1 MKALILSCNTGG
13 GHNAAGAALREML
26 EERGHEAIFL
36 DYLTLAGK
44 WTSALVGDLYID
56 VVKKAPKAFGCAY
69 KLGMFVSK
77 TAKKSPVYYVNS
89 LMAKYLN
96 RYLKEH
102 PVDVIFMPHLY
113 PAETVSYMKKKG
125 MPLPLTIAVMTD
137 YTCIPFWE
145 ETCCDYYIVPHPE
158 LIDECAKRGIP
169 QEKMIP
175 FGIPV
180 SRKFRELEDQEKAKE
195 ELGFSPEKK
204 LHLLIGG
211 SMGAG
216 NLEKLAQEVRKRNGE
231 ESELAVICGNNE
243 KIREQLEKRF
253 AEDETVSVIGYT
265 DQMPLYMAAADIVY
279 TKPGGLTS
287 TETAVAGKSLIHTF
301 PFPGCETE
309 NRKFFA
315 SHGMCMYAHS
325 PLALAKVG
333 VKLLNSPE
341 IQEKMKK
348 AQHRHVRSEAA
359 EDIVHFAE
367 RHIRPWQ

>member
-69 KLGMFVSK
+69 KAGYVREQ

-113 PAETVSYMKKKG
+113 PAETISYMKKKG

-145 ETCCDYYIVPHPE
+145 ETCCDYYIVPPS
-158 LIDECAKRGIP
+158 G
-169 QEKMIP
+169 
-175 FGIPV
+175 
-180 SRKFRELEDQEKAKE
+180 
-195 ELGFSPEKK
+195 
-204 LHLLIGG
+204 
-211 SMGAG
+211 
-216 NLEKLAQEVRKRNGE
+216 
-231 ESELAVICGNNE
+231 
-243 KIREQLEKRF
+243 
-253 AEDETVSVIGYT
+253 T
-265 DQMPLYMAAADIVY
+265 
-279 TKPGGLTS
+279 
-287 TETAVAGKSLIHTF
+287 
-301 PFPGCETE
+301 
-309 NRKFFA
+309 
-315 SHGMCMYAHS
+315 
-325 PLALAKVG
+325 
-333 VKLLNSPE
+333 
-341 IQEKMKK
+341 
-348 AQHRHVRSEAA
+348 HR
-359 EDIVHFAE
+359 
-367 RHIRPWQ
+367 

>member
-1 MKALILSCNTGG
+1 
-13 GHNAAGAALREML
+13 
-26 EERGHEAIFL
+26 
-36 DYLTLAGK
+36 
-44 WTSALVGDLYID
+44 
-56 VVKKAPKAFGCAY
+56 
-69 KLGMFVSK
+69 
-77 TAKKSPVYYVNS
+77 
-89 LMAKYLN
+89 
-96 RYLKEH
+96 
-102 PVDVIFMPHLY
+102 MPHLY

-216 NLEKLAQEVRKRNGE
+216 NLEKLAREVRKRNGE

-253 AEDETVSVIGYT
+253 AEVETGLRHRLHRSDAALYGSGGYR
-265 DQMPLYMAAADIVY
+265 LYEARRAYFHGDGGGRKV
-279 TKPGGLTS
+279 PGSYLSDPGL
-287 TETAVAGKSLIHTF
+287 
-301 PFPGCETE
+301 
-309 NRKFFA
+309 
-315 SHGMCMYAHS
+315 
-325 PLALAKVG
+325 
-333 VKLLNSPE
+333 
-341 IQEKMKK
+341 
-348 AQHRHVRSEAA
+348 
-359 EDIVHFAE
+359 
-367 RHIRPWQ
+367 